1 MSIGKGRGIWGF
13 ESLFNFRILQH
24 TARPALYDEEMTFF
38 IFFKIMRCIGDV
50 ERKKTLKKEMPS
62 TQTCKR
68 IFSQKRPKNSK
79 ENFYK
84 NESKIRKHF

>member
-1 MSIGKGRGIWGF
+1 LSIGKGRGIWSF
-13 ESLFNFRILQH
+13 EAFLCWTILQH
-24 TARPALYDEEMTFF
+24 TARPAHYDEEMTFF

-50 ERKKTLKKEMPS
+50 ERKKTLKKQMPS

-68 IFSQKRPKNSK
+68 VFSQKRPKNSK

-84 NESKIRKHF
+84 HESKIRKHF

>member
-1 MSIGKGRGIWGF
+1 
-13 ESLFNFRILQH
+13 
-24 TARPALYDEEMTFF
+24 
-38 IFFKIMRCIGDV
+38 MRCIGDV

-68 IFSQKRPKNSK
+68 VFSQKRPKNSK